1 MPGEGDRP
9 RRSVLPGDLR
19 PSSFLLPFFALFS
32 LSADIMSTLARMR
45 GKVID
50 VAIALDAAPMKNASR
65 GPRLMFA
72 ASFAVSFL
80 PFPPLKPRLYS
91 SFSLSNAAKLMAGLT
106 TSKQLGPSPAQN
118 AGKPPLAYTSLA
130 VDIRP
135 WIVDSFL
142 WLPLP
147 PFLSPRFA
155 RSRPEIW

>member
-1 MPGEGDRP
+1 
-9 RRSVLPGDLR
+9 
-19 PSSFLLPFFALFS
+19 
-32 LSADIMSTLARMR
+32 MSTLARMR

-50 VAIALDAAPMKNASR
+50 VAIALDAAPMKNASS

-91 SFSLSNAAKLMAGLT
+91 SFSLSKAAKLMAGFT
-106 TSKQLGPSPAQN
+106 TSKQDGPSPAQN
-118 AGKPPLAYTSLA
+118 AGAPPLAYTSLA
-130 VDIRP
+130 VATRP

-142 WLPLP
+142 LPALPLP
-147 PFLSPRFA
+147 PPFFLL